1 MCGAQCAETLRG
13 KLTKGR
19 KALTLIVLGAVL
31 LCVGWA
37 LSLLVP
43 CIKHIFTVSF
53 TCQAMGWC
61 VLALALLYVIT
72 DVLGA
77 RRGWWLLVLYGQCAF
92 TAYLAT
98 HFFKPTLAA
107 CTRSITQGLPRFI
120 DKAYMPLANA
130 IVTAVVLTLVL
141 LIRRRLRGV
150 QPVADESDEENAP
163 NESPTEKTPAN
174 APAFK
179 SHLMSGAIAERFQI
193 PGMESKAQ
201 QAASSAE
208 KQKNGE
214 AASQAP
220 HVKTKLKIH

>member
-1 MCGAQCAETLRG
+1 
-13 KLTKGR
+13 
-19 KALTLIVLGAVL
+19 
-31 LCVGWA
+31 
-37 LSLLVP
+37 
-43 CIKHIFTVSF
+43 
-53 TCQAMGWC
+53 MGWC

-107 CTRSITQGLPRFI
+107 CTKSITQGLPRLI
-120 DKAYMPLANA
+120 DKAHIPLVNA
-130 IVTAVVLTLVL
+130 IVTAVILTLVL
-141 LIRRRLRGV
+141 VIRRRLRGV

-163 NESPTEKTPAN
+163 NESSAEKTPTN

-179 SHLMSGAIAERFQI
+179 SQLMSGAIAERFQI
-193 PGMESKAQ
+193 PGMENKTQRAE
-201 QAASSAE
+201 SSAE
-208 KQKNGE
+208 KQKKGE
-214 AASQAP
+214 ATSQAS